1 MPPRD
6 PKPAN
11 SRRKSKPK
19 LDIPETELT
28 AMLEQ
33 YCDLRR
39 RGFGQQAI
47 QTKASWP
54 RHYPSLLLEEAQRRE
69 MSSSQRSQ
77 EQAVTEWLLAM
88 YDAGT
93 ELRVIQRMSAFT
105 GLQIKNR
112 LKAALDAASGPAPTG
127 LIIRNPDGEPARVSW
142 LDTNGNLIHRPF
154 DGAFPPDYPAA
165 LAVRQCTEILYR
177 LLGYPN
183 NSARDRAY
191 TMLSMAL
198 AGLHSFDYDT
208 GKWVHAELDRAGL
221 DEDAKR
227 TFILKL
233 HPHPSVGQL
242 SRVNYFCRLRQLVLP
257 VHLLGLAAL
266 LGRAG
271 AVAGHVKLQDDG
283 VMHHPVN
290 RRGGGHGVGEDA
302 LPLRE
307 DQVGRD
313 AQRPPLV
320 AFGDE
325 GEEHLRLLSPLGQV
339 AQVIEEQEVEVVQP
353 AQLPGQG
360 QVALGG
366 EEFLHQAV
374 GGSE

>member
-6 PKPAN
+6 PKLAD

-19 LDIPETELT
+19 LNMPETELT

-47 QTKASWP
+47 QTKESWP
-54 RHYPSLLLEEAQRRE
+54 RHYPSLLLEEAPRRR
-69 MSSSQRSQ
+69 MTGSQGSQ
-77 EQAVTEWLLAM
+77 KQAVTEWLLAM

-93 ELRVIQRMSAFT
+93 ELGTIQRMSAFT
-105 GLQIKNR
+105 GLQINKR
-112 LKAALDAASGPAPTG
+112 LKAALDAASGPAPTD

-154 DGAFPPDYPAA
+154 DGAFPPNYPAA

-191 TMLSMAL
+191 TILSMAE

-221 DEDAKR
+221 DEDTKR
-227 TFILKL
+227 TVILKL
-233 HPHPSVGQL
+233 HHHPSVGQL
-242 SRVNYFCRLRQLVLP
+242 LLQRCGMRSKWLTGNKARSLSRLMRHYEFSPAFTRNMVE
-257 VHLLGLAAL
+257 HLGNDPDTYYMIGADYRIAEPSEEGKDQCIQALQEAGFSDETSKAAL
-266 LGRAG
+266 ATLGVPPG
-271 AVAGHVKLQDDG
+271 G
-283 VMHHPVN
+283 HHPPK
-290 RRGGGHGVGEDA
+290 RSSKK
-302 LPLRE
+302 
-307 DQVGRD
+307 QT
-313 AQRPPLV
+313 
-320 AFGDE
+320 
-325 GEEHLRLLSPLGQV
+325 
-339 AQVIEEQEVEVVQP
+339 
-353 AQLPGQG
+353 
-360 QVALGG
+360 
-366 EEFLHQAV
+366 
-374 GGSE
+374 

>member
-6 PKPAN
+6 PKSAN

-242 SRVNYFCRLRQLVLP
+242 LVQRCGMSSKWLTGNKARSLSRLMRHHEFSPAFTRNVVE
-257 VHLLGLAAL
+257 HLGNNPDTYYIIGADYRIAEPSEEGKNQCIQAL
-266 LGRAG
+266 QKAG
-271 AVAGHVKLQDDG
+271 FSDDRIESALSTFG
-283 VMHHPVN
+283 VPPGGHHPPK
-290 RRGGGHGVGEDA
+290 R
-302 LPLRE
+302 
-307 DQVGRD
+307 
-313 AQRPPLV
+313 
-320 AFGDE
+320 
-325 GEEHLRLLSPLGQV
+325 SSKK
-339 AQVIEEQEVEVVQP
+339 
-353 AQLPGQG
+353 
-360 QVALGG
+360 
-366 EEFLHQAV
+366 QA
-374 GGSE
+374 

>member
-19 LDIPETELT
+19 LDTPELELT

-33 YCDLRR
+33 YCELRR

-54 RHYPSLLLEEAQRRE
+54 KHDPSLLLEEAQRRD
-69 MSSSQRSQ
+69 MPGAQGSQA
-77 EQAVTEWLLAM
+77 QAVTEWLLAM

-93 ELRVIQRMSAFT
+93 ELSVIQRMSAFT
-105 GLQIKNR
+105 GLQTNKR
-112 LKAALDAASGPAPTG
+112 LQAALDAASGPAPTDI
-127 LIIRNPDGEPARVSW
+127 IIRNLDGTPARVSW
-142 LDTNGNLIHRPF
+142 LDTNGNLMHRPF

-191 TMLSMAL
+191 TMLSIAE

-208 GKWVHAELDRAGL
+208 GRRVHAELDRAGL

-227 TFILKL
+227 TCILKL

-242 SRVNYFCRLRQLVLP
+242 LVQRCGMSSKWLTGNKARSLSRLMRHHEFSPAFTRNVVE
-257 VHLLGLAAL
+257 HLGNNPDTYYIIGADYRIAEPSEEGKDQCIQAL
-266 LGRAG
+266 LNAG
-271 AVAGHVKLQDDG
+271 FSDDIIESALSTLG
-283 VMHHPVN
+283 VPPGGHHPPK
-290 RRGGGHGVGEDA
+290 RSSKKET
-302 LPLRE
+302 
-307 DQVGRD
+307 
-313 AQRPPLV
+313 
-320 AFGDE
+320 
-325 GEEHLRLLSPLGQV
+325 
-339 AQVIEEQEVEVVQP
+339 
-353 AQLPGQG
+353 
-360 QVALGG
+360 
-366 EEFLHQAV
+366 
-374 GGSE
+374 